1 MQSQPI
7 PLLTTPL
14 RTSRRILLG
23 AIVAAIVVVLSAAL
37 FAAAHLRQQAQE
49 RIEVTTQNLV
59 RSIEQTIFAVVESA
73 DVALL
78 NTADE
83 MTRQF
88 ALGAI
93 DSKITSEYIRRQLQR
108 QSRLAYIRATNE
120 RGDVV
125 YGPGVLS
132 PPVSIK
138 DRAYFSRLRDDP
150 RSDLLTSQVVL
161 GRIDGQW
168 VWIYA
173 RRISKADGSFGG
185 VVFAGIQN
193 NTLNNDFSKYQLD
206 AGGSI
211 ALRDAELGLI
221 ARHVAGPSSPIEPGD
236 KRLSEPFANALKV
249 NDSSGTYVSGDTSI
263 DGISR
268 THAYRRNGK
277 YGFLVNVGIS
287 GDAEL
292 ALWKRQAQVG
302 TMLMAA
308 FILAALAFA
317 WILRTSWRNHEE
329 SLASILASQQA
340 LTESEARIKGVLE
353 SAADAIFISDQK
365 GKLQYANDQASS
377 MLGYSRDALMKMS
390 ARDFIPDEELPNMLR
405 QLNQLVSTGSLRTE
419 LQLRRK
425 DAEVFPVDFNGTVLP
440 DGSVF
445 SACRDITE
453 RKKTDK
459 ALLES
464 EAHLKAIIENEPE
477 CIKIVDAQG
486 LLLHMNPAGLEM
498 IEADSLAQ
506 VKGTP
511 VVNIVAPEYR
521 EAFAAMHKRVIAGE
535 AMHMEF
541 EVLGLRG
548 GRRLLE
554 THAVPMKEQ
563 GQTVHL
569 AVTRDITQR
578 KQMEDQ
584 VRQLAFHD
592 PLTNLP
598 NRRLLLDRLGQ
609 AMASSK
615 RSGFYCAVM
624 FLDLDKFKILNDTHG
639 HGAGDS
645 LLLAVTDRLKNCVRE
660 VDTVSRF
667 GGDEFV
673 VLLNCLTADRTE
685 STAQAAIVAEK
696 IRVTLQEPYML
707 NIERAGSVDTQ
718 IEYHCTVSIGVT
730 IFINH
735 EASPEDI
742 LKWADAAMYQAKDAG
757 RNTVQFHESP
767 GP

>member
-1 MQSQPI
+1 MQSPPI

-14 RTSRRILLG
+14 RTSRSILLG
-23 AIVAAIVVVLSAAL
+23 AIMAATAVVLGATL
-37 FAAAHLRQQAQE
+37 LVAAHLRQQAQL

-59 RSIEQTIFAVVESA
+59 HSIEQYIFEAVESV

-83 MTRQF
+83 MSRQL
-88 ALGAI
+88 ALGAM
-93 DSKITSEYIRRQLQR
+93 DSKSTSEYIQRQLQR

-120 RGDVV
+120 QGDVV

-132 PPVSIK
+132 PPVNIK
-138 DRAYFSRLRDDP
+138 DRAYFSRLRNDP
-150 RSDLLTSQVVL
+150 RRDLLTSQVVL

-173 RRISKADGSFGG
+173 RRISKTDGSFAG
-185 VVFAGIQN
+185 VVFAGIRI
-193 NTLNNDFSKYQLD
+193 NTLNDDFSKYQLD
-206 AGGSI
+206 TGGSI

-221 ARHVAGPSSPIEPGD
+221 TRYAVGPGSPVEPGD
-236 KRLSEPFANALKV
+236 KRLSEPFARALKA
-249 NDSSGTYVSGDTSI
+249 NDNGGTYVSGDTSI

-268 THAYRRNGK
+268 THSYRRNAK
-277 YGFLVNVGIS
+277 YGFVVNVGLS

-302 TMLMAA
+302 TILMAA

-317 WILRTSWRNHEE
+317 WMLRKSWRNHEE

-340 LTESEARIKGVLE
+340 LTQSEAKIKGVLE
-353 SAADAIFISDQK
+353 GAADAIFISDQK
-365 GKLQYANDQASS
+365 GNFQYVNEQAST
-377 MLGYSRDALMKMS
+377 MLGYSRDALLQMT
-390 ARDFIPDEELPNMLR
+390 AIDFIPGEELPNMLMQFR
-405 QLNQLVSTGSLRTE
+405 QLVSTGSLRAE

-425 DAEVFPVDFNGTVLP
+425 DAQVFPVDFNGTVLP

-445 SACRDITE
+445 GSCRDISE
-453 RKKTDK
+453 RKKTEK
-459 ALLES
+459 ALRES

-477 CIKIVDAQG
+477 CIKILDAQG
-486 LLLHMNPAGLEM
+486 LLLQMNPAGLEI
-498 IEADSLAQ
+498 IEADSFAQ

-511 VVNIVAPEYR
+511 VLDIVAPEYR
-521 EAFAAMHKRVIAGE
+521 DAFAAMHKRVIGGE
-535 AMHMEF
+535 AMHMEY
-541 EVLGLRG
+541 EVLGLKG

-554 THAVPMKEQ
+554 THAVPMNEQ

-569 AVTRDITQR
+569 AVTRDITRR

-598 NRRLLLDRLGQ
+598 NRRLLLDRLAQ
-609 AMASSK
+609 AMAASK
-615 RSGFYCAVM
+615 RSGLYCAVM

-673 VLLNCLTADRTE
+673 VLLNCLTADRAE

-707 NIERAGSVDTQ
+707 STEGEGRVDAQ
-718 IEYHCTVSIGVT
+718 VDYHCTVSIGVA

-742 LKWADAAMYQAKDAG
+742 LKWADAAMYKAKDAG

-767 GP
+767 AP

>member
-1 MQSQPI
+1 MQSQPV

-23 AIVAAIVVVLSAAL
+23 AIVAAIVVVLGATL

-83 MTRQF
+83 MGRQF

-138 DRAYFSRLRDDP
+138 DRDYFSRLRDDP

-173 RRISKADGSFGG
+173 RRISKTDGSFGG

-193 NTLNNDFSKYQLD
+193 NTLNTDFSKYQLD

-236 KRLSEPFANALKV
+236 KRLSEPFANALKA
-249 NDSSGTYVSGDTSI
+249 NDTAGTYVSGNTSI

-268 THAYRRNGK
+268 THSYRRNGK
-277 YGFLVNVGIS
+277 YGLMVNVGIS

-292 ALWKRQAQVG
+292 ALRKHQAQVG

-317 WILRTSWRNHEE
+317 WILRTSWRNHED
-329 SLASILASQQA
+329 SLASILATQQA
-340 LTESEARIKGVLE
+340 LTESEAKIKGVLE
-353 SAADAIFISDQK
+353 GAADAIFISDK
-365 GKLQYANDQASS
+365 NGKLQYANDQASS

-405 QLNQLVSTGSLRTE
+405 QLNQLLSTGSLRTE
-419 LQLRRK
+419 FQLRRK
-425 DAEVFPVDFNGTVLP
+425 DADVFPVDFNGTVLP

-521 EAFAAMHKRVIAGE
+521 EAFMAMHKRVIAGE

-541 EVLGLRG
+541 EVLGLKG

-569 AVTRDITQR
+569 AVTRDVTQR

-685 STAQAAIVAEK
+685 SRAQAAIIVEK

-707 NIERAGSVDTQ
+707 NIEREGSVDAKVS
-718 IEYHCTVSIGVT
+718 YHCTVSIGVT

>member
-1 MQSQPI
+1 MQSPPI

-14 RTSRRILLG
+14 RTSRSILLG
-23 AIVAAIVVVLSAAL
+23 AIMAATAVVLGATL
-37 FAAAHLRQQAQE
+37 LVAAHLRQQAQL

-59 RSIEQTIFAVVESA
+59 HSIEQYIFEAVESV

-83 MTRQF
+83 MSRQL
-88 ALGAI
+88 ALGAM
-93 DSKITSEYIRRQLQR
+93 DSKSTSEYIQRQLQR

-120 RGDVV
+120 QGDVV

-132 PPVSIK
+132 PPVNIK
-138 DRAYFSRLRDDP
+138 DRAYFSRLRNDP
-150 RSDLLTSQVVL
+150 RRDLLTGQVVL
-161 GRIDGQW
+161 GRIDNQW

-173 RRISKADGSFGG
+173 RRISKTDGSFAG
-185 VVFAGIQN
+185 VVFAGIRI
-193 NTLNNDFSKYQLD
+193 NTLNDDFSKYQLD
-206 AGGSI
+206 TGGSI

-221 ARHVAGPSSPIEPGD
+221 TRYVVGPGSPVEPGD
-236 KRLSEPFANALKV
+236 KRLSEPFARALKA
-249 NDSSGTYVSGDTSI
+249 NNNGNTYVSGDTSI

-268 THAYRRNGK
+268 THSYRRNAK
-277 YGFLVNVGIS
+277 YGFVVNVGLS

-302 TMLMAA
+302 TLLMAA

-317 WILRTSWRNHEE
+317 WMLRKSWRNHEE

-340 LTESEARIKGVLE
+340 LTQSEAKIKGVLE
-353 SAADAIFISDQK
+353 GAADAIFISDQK
-365 GKLQYANDQASS
+365 GNFQYVNDQAST
-377 MLGYSRDALMKMS
+377 MLGYSPDALLQMT
-390 ARDFIPDEELPNMLR
+390 AIDFIPGEELPNMLMQFR
-405 QLNQLVSTGSLRTE
+405 QLVST
-419 LQLRRK
+419 QLRRK
-425 DAEVFPVDFNGTVLP
+425 DAQVFPVDFNGTVLP

-445 SACRDITE
+445 GSCRDISE
-453 RKKTDK
+453 RKKTEK
-459 ALLES
+459 ALRES
-464 EAHLKAIIENEPE
+464 EAHLKAIIETEPE
-477 CIKIVDAQG
+477 CIKILDAQG
-486 LLLHMNPAGLEM
+486 LLLQMNPAGLEM
-498 IEADSLAQ
+498 IEADSFAQ

-511 VVNIVAPEYR
+511 VLDIVAPEYR
-521 EAFAAMHKRVIAGE
+521 DAFAAMHKRVIGGE
-535 AMHMEF
+535 AMHMEY
-541 EVLGLRG
+541 EVLGLKG

-554 THAVPMKEQ
+554 THAVPMNEQ

-569 AVTRDITQR
+569 AVTRDITRR

-598 NRRLLLDRLGQ
+598 NRRLLLDRLAQ
-609 AMASSK
+609 AMAASK
-615 RSGFYCAVM
+615 RSGLYCAVM

-673 VLLNCLTADRTE
+673 VLLNCLTADRAE

-707 NIERAGSVDTQ
+707 SIEREGRVDAQ
-718 IEYHCTVSIGVT
+718 VDYHCTVSIGVA

-742 LKWADAAMYQAKDAG
+742 LKWADAAMYKAKDAG

-767 GP
+767 AP

>member
-1 MQSQPI
+1 MQSPPI

-14 RTSRRILLG
+14 RTSRSILLG
-23 AIVAAIVVVLSAAL
+23 AIMAATAVVLGATL
-37 FAAAHLRQQAQE
+37 LVAAHLRQQAQL

-59 RSIEQTIFAVVESA
+59 HSIEQYIFEAVESV

-83 MTRQF
+83 MSRQL
-88 ALGAI
+88 ALGAM
-93 DSKITSEYIRRQLQR
+93 DSKSTSEYIQRQLQR

-120 RGDVV
+120 QGDVV

-132 PPVSIK
+132 PPVNIK
-138 DRAYFSRLRDDP
+138 DRAYFSRLRNDP
-150 RSDLLTSQVVL
+150 RRDLLTGQVVL
-161 GRIDGQW
+161 GRIDNQW

-173 RRISKADGSFGG
+173 RRISKTDGSFAG
-185 VVFAGIQN
+185 VVFAGIRI
-193 NTLNNDFSKYQLD
+193 NTLNDDFSKYQLD
-206 AGGSI
+206 TGGSI

-221 ARHVAGPSSPIEPGD
+221 TRYVVGPGSPVEPGD
-236 KRLSEPFANALKV
+236 KRLSEPFARALKA
-249 NDSSGTYVSGDTSI
+249 NNNGNTYVSGDTSI

-268 THAYRRNGK
+268 THSYRRNAK
-277 YGFLVNVGIS
+277 YGFVVNVGLS

-302 TMLMAA
+302 TLMAA

-317 WILRTSWRNHEE
+317 WMLRKSWRNHEE

-340 LTESEARIKGVLE
+340 LTQSEAKIKGVLE
-353 SAADAIFISDQK
+353 GAADAIFISDQK
-365 GKLQYANDQASS
+365 GNFQYVNDQAST
-377 MLGYSRDALMKMS
+377 MLGYSPDALLQMT
-390 ARDFIPDEELPNMLR
+390 AIDFIPGEELPNMLMQFR
-405 QLNQLVSTGSLRTE
+405 QLVSTGSLRAE

-425 DAEVFPVDFNGTVLP
+425 DAQVFPVDFNGTVLP

-445 SACRDITE
+445 GSCRDISE
-453 RKKTDK
+453 RKKTEK
-459 ALLES
+459 ALRES
-464 EAHLKAIIENEPE
+464 EAHLKAIIETEPE
-477 CIKIVDAQG
+477 CIKILDAQG
-486 LLLHMNPAGLEM
+486 LLLQMNPAGLEM
-498 IEADSLAQ
+498 IEADSFAQ

-511 VVNIVAPEYR
+511 VLDIVAPEYR
-521 EAFAAMHKRVIAGE
+521 DAFAAMHKRVIGGE
-535 AMHMEF
+535 AMHMEY
-541 EVLGLRG
+541 EVLGLKG

-554 THAVPMKEQ
+554 THAVPMNEQ

-569 AVTRDITQR
+569 AVTRDITRR

-598 NRRLLLDRLGQ
+598 NRRLLLDRLAQ
-609 AMASSK
+609 AMAASK
-615 RSGFYCAVM
+615 RSGLYCAVM

-673 VLLNCLTADRTE
+673 VLLNCLTADRAE

-707 NIERAGSVDTQ
+707 SIEREGRVDAQ
-718 IEYHCTVSIGVT
+718 VDYHCTVSIGVA

-742 LKWADAAMYQAKDAG
+742 LKWADAAMYKAKDAG

-767 GP
+767 AP